1 VRRDH
6 TVALLALAAG
16 LVAATPFFVAT
27 TFFGDDHLFLAF
39 ARHVGNPFLPFVKDL
54 HGGEYYR
61 PLWMFVWWLL
71 ARMGAPGALW
81 PFALAA
87 LALHAGAA
95 GLVFVLLRTLGRPF
109 TVSASAGALMFLAP
123 QNLAA
128 ALWFSATTDLLA
140 TVFVLGALIALVRR
154 RHLLAALTAL
164 AAFLSKESAFVL
176 PLLSA
181 IVLALRARADSAD
194 AADSGAGHR
203 SPLLEVAPQAALLAA
218 VCVVRKTVLHGWGGS
233 GDSRASF
240 VGTILQIWAG
250 FAQTFTGETVFPPP
264 LAFAVGTTVLALV
277 VLAIA
282 RQGRGGG
289 KGRGKGAAAASWAPL
304 AFAVV
309 AAAPLL
315 AAGWA
320 VGARYYYLPSVGL
333 CWAVAEALAGA
344 EAGPAAWATLA
355 AGLLAVGGLQAS
367 ERRQEVISYDRRVAA
382 ARRAVTAGLGAGHH
396 VFHIDGGIKDLDLA
410 IKEQPA
416 LESGAVLVLGD
427 VPASFAIVP
436 PQLAVAAASLAAVP
450 PLPPSGAYSFG
461 GVRVVGL
468 ARRGDEPDLDEAL
481 ARFPDLRFIRLRS
494 IRGGQ
499 VIGRDVTEQ
508 IERRLDGSAADGQD

>member
-1 VRRDH
+1 MRRGH
-6 TVALLALAAG
+6 TVALLALAAA

-71 ARMGAPGALW
+71 AKVGGPGGLW

-95 GLVFVLLRTLGRPF
+95 ALVFVLLRTLGRPF

-140 TVFVLGALIALVRR
+140 TVFVLGSLIALLRR
-154 RHLLAALTAL
+154 RRLLAALTAL

-181 IVLALRARADSAD
+181 IVLALRARTDSADSA
-194 AADSGAGHR
+194 ASGAGHR
-203 SPLLEVAPQAALLAA
+203 SPVREVVPQAVLLAA
-218 VCVVRKTVLHGWGGS
+218 VCVVREVVLRGWGGS
-233 GDSRASF
+233 GDPRAGF
-240 VGTILQIWAG
+240 AGTSLQIWAG
-250 FAQTFTGETVFPPP
+250 FAQTLTGETVFPPP
-264 LAFAVGTTVLALV
+264 LALAVGTTVLALTV
-277 VLAIA
+277 FAIA
-282 RQGRGGG
+282 RQGGR
-289 KGRGKGAAAASWAPL
+289 KGNGLSAAPWAPL
-304 AFAVV
+304 AFAVA
-309 AAAPLL
+309 AAAPLF

-344 EAGPAAWATLA
+344 EAGAAARATVA
-355 AGLLAVGGLQAS
+355 VGLLAVGGLQAA
-367 ERRQEVISYDRRVAA
+367 ERRQEVVSYDRRVAA
-382 ARRAVTAGLGAGHH
+382 ARRAVAAGLGAGHH
-396 VFHIDGGIKDLDLA
+396 VFHIDGGIKDSRPRRQRGA
-410 IKEQPA
+410 GHRVGRRPG
-416 LESGAVLVLGD
+416 SGRRAGLVRD
-427 VPASFAIVP
+427 R
-436 PQLAVAAASLAAVP
+436 AAAA
-450 PLPPSGAYSFG
+450 GWRG
-461 GVRVVGL
+461 GVAGGL
-468 ARRGDEPDLDEAL
+468 PAAP
-481 ARFPDLRFIRLRS
+481 P
-494 IRGGQ
+494 
-499 VIGRDVTEQ
+499 
-508 IERRLDGSAADGQD
+508 ERRLQLRRGAGRRARPPGRRARSGRGARSVPGSALHSVAIDPGRAGDRP

>member
-1 VRRDH
+1 VRRGH
-6 TVALLALAAG
+6 TVVLLALAAG
-16 LVAATPFFVAT
+16 LVAAIPFFAAT
-27 TFFGDDHLFLAF
+27 TFFGDDHLFLTF
-39 ARHVGNPFLPFVKDL
+39 ARQVGNPFLPFVRDL

-61 PLWMFVWWLL
+61 PLWMLVWWLL
-71 ARMGAPGALW
+71 ARVGGTGALW

-95 GLVFVLLRTLGRPF
+95 VLVFVLLRTLGRPF

-140 TVFVLGALIALVRR
+140 TVFVLGALIALLRR
-154 RHLLAALTAL
+154 RRLLAALTAL

-176 PLLSA
+176 PLLSV
-181 IVLALRARADSAD
+181 IVLALRPGADSAD
-194 AADSGAGHR
+194 AADSGAGRR

-218 VCVVRKTVLHGWGGS
+218 VCAVRKTVLHGWGGS
-233 GDSRASF
+233 GDLRAGLA
-240 VGTILQIWAG
+240 GTILQIWAG
-250 FAQTFTGETVFPPP
+250 FAQTFTGETVLPPP
-264 LAFAVGTTVLALV
+264 LALAVGTTVLALSV
-277 VLAIA
+277 FAIA
-282 RQGRGGG
+282 RQGRG
-289 KGRGKGAAAASWAPL
+289 KGLSAAPWAPL
-304 AFAVV
+304 AFAVA
-309 AAAPLL
+309 AAAPLF

-344 EAGPAAWATLA
+344 APGPAAWATLA
-355 AGLLAVGGLQAS
+355 AGLLAAGGLQAA

-382 ARRAVTAGLGAGHH
+382 ARRAVAAGLAAGHH

-410 IKEQPA
+410 IKEEPA
-416 LESGAVLVLGD
+416 LEAGAVLVLGD

-436 PQLAVAAASLAAVP
+436 PQLAGAAASLAAVP

-461 GVRVVGL
+461 AVRVVGL

-481 ARFPDLRFIRLRS
+481 TRFPDLRFIRLRS

-499 VIGRDVTEQ
+499 VIARDVTEQ
-508 IERRLDGSAADGQD
+508 IKRRLDGSGADGQD

>member
-1 VRRDH
+1 VRRGH
-6 TVALLALAAG
+6 TVALPALAAG
-16 LVAATPFFVAT
+16 LVAAAPFFLAT

-39 ARHVGNPFLPFVKDL
+39 ARHVGNPFLPFIEDL

-71 ARMGAPGALW
+71 ARVGGPGALW

-95 GLVFVLLRTLGRPF
+95 VLVFVLLRALGRPF
-109 TVSASAGALMFLAP
+109 AVSASAGALMFLAP

-140 TVFVLGALIALVRR
+140 TVLVLGSLIALLRR
-154 RHLLAALTAL
+154 RRLLAALTAL

-181 IVLALRARADSAD
+181 MLLAWRDRADSV
-194 AADSGAGHR
+194 DSRAGHR
-203 SPLLEVAPQAALLAA
+203 SPVLEVAPQAVLLAA
-218 VCVVRKTVLHGWGGS
+218 VCAVRAVVLHGWGGS
-233 GDSRASF
+233 GDPRAGLP
-240 VGTILQIWAG
+240 GTILQIWAG

-264 LAFAVGTTVLALV
+264 LAFAVGTAVLALV
-277 VLAIA
+277 VFAIA
-282 RQGRGGG
+282 RQSRGGG
-289 KGRGKGAAAASWAPL
+289 KGATAASWAPL

-309 AAAPLL
+309 AAAPLF

-355 AGLLAVGGLQAS
+355 AGLLAVGGLQAA
-367 ERRQEVISYDRRVAA
+367 ERRQEIVSYDRRVAA
-382 ARRAVTAGLGAGHH
+382 ARRAVAAGLGAGHH
-396 VFHIDGGIKDLDLA
+396 VFHLDGGIKDLDLA
-410 IKEQPA
+410 VKEQPA

-436 PQLAVAAASLAAVP
+436 PQLAGAAASLAAVP

-461 GVRVVGL
+461 AVRVVGL

-499 VIGRDVTEQ
+499 VIARDVTEQ
-508 IERRLDGSAADGQD
+508 IKRRLDGSGADGQD